1 MNTNINRIAFEA
13 ANMSGANLMTQDPK
27 FVKELVRLVLLEVN
41 SIVWDEA
48 TSESSAARTILLM
61 EKHFGVEE

>member
-1 MNTNINRIAFEA
+1 MMNKNINRVAFEA

-27 FVKELVRLVLLEVN
+27 FVNELVRLVLLDVS

-48 TSESSAARTILLM
+48 ASESSAARMILLM
-61 EKHFGVEE
+61 ENHFGIK

>member
-13 ANMSGANLMTQDPK
+13 ANMSGVNLMTQDPK

-48 TSESSAARTILLM
+48 TSESSATRTILLM
-61 EKHFGVEE
+61 EKHFGIE